1 MQMNCNDIDNLL
13 YDYITGRLNDEAHE
27 NVDAHLETCEV
38 CRGNLAIMQETL
50 PILDHWTPPEVS
62 PGFADRVLKTIQ
74 PQKKPLWQQIKD
86 KIFFPISFKLPI
98 QAIAATALVVLVV
111 FVSKVA
117 FTPKIHT
124 IPRKLDIETHLT
136 VAKFPIMV
144 DTDNIDA
151 SFNKL
156 KQLVQAHDGR
166 IVRKKPVQGGM
177 QVTLSV
183 QEENVEGLLYDF
195 SQLGKV
201 SIEKG
206 EYKDSEGN
214 IVIILKKGLI

>member
-1 MQMNCNDIDNLL
+1 MNCNDIDKLL

-27 NVDAHLETCEV
+27 SVDAHLETCEV
-38 CRGNLAIMQETL
+38 CRGNLTMMQEAL
-50 PILDHWTPPEVS
+50 PLVDHWTPPEVS

-86 KIFFPISFKLPI
+86 KICFPIPFKLPI
-98 QAIAATALVVLVV
+98 PALAAAALVVLVV
-111 FVSKVA
+111 VVSKVT
-117 FTPKIHT
+117 FTPNIQT
-124 IPRKLDIETHLT
+124 IPRKIDIETHLIP
-136 VAKFPIMV
+136 AKFPIMV
-144 DTDNIDA
+144 DIDNINA
-151 SFNKL
+151 GFVKL

-166 IVRKKPVQGGM
+166 IVRKQPVPEGM

-183 QEENVEGLLYDF
+183 QGENEQGLLHDF

-201 SIEKG
+201 SVEKG

-214 IVIILKKGLI
+214 IVVILRKA